1 MIMIMR
7 IVLVMTPVLFLSST
21 VPNLLITENPN
32 ILNQDVYAQ
41 LGISPGEILLNDTGS
56 TIDTTNTTAG
66 ENNTTIAAQIT
77 PAPEVNNTL
86 IGRSTPTTAGNLSVE
101 NINEDNN
108 TGEAKPI
115 GGIK

>member
-1 MIMIMR
+1 MIMR

-21 VPNLLITENPN
+21 VPNLLITENHN
-32 ILNQDVYAQ
+32 ILLNQDVYAQ
-41 LGISPGEILLNDTGS
+41 LGISPGEILLNDTNS
-56 TIDTTNTTAG
+56 TMDTINDTAG
-66 ENNTTIAAQIT
+66 ENNITSVSQIT

-86 IGRSTPTTAGNLSVE
+86 IGRSTPTISGNSSAE

-108 TGEAKPI
+108 TGEAEPI